1 MKTLKLNKLT
11 AAAIAAMSIATVVS
25 TANACSRIIQQVSD
39 THGITIARS
48 YDWGGSELQ
57 SIAHAQV
64 AGAERATRAVP
75 EYQNAKA
82 WTVKYNT
89 VSFEEV
95 ETFHGT
101 TGEANNTEGLSASML
116 YMDDSKVFI
125 KDIKDD
131 GTPAVHLSDVVP
143 YIVESFKTVDE
154 AVEAFENG
162 EFQIAYKTGI
172 AGHLHGFHVSVQ
184 DKSGDI
190 ALLQLNKGGEMRVF
204 RGDVSSDL
212 RAMANAPLQQDHREY
227 VATFDMNDAENL
239 PGSISFRDR
248 NVRGL
253 YVSQNTDWSGHQ
265 NAEWIDVRGKMKA
278 VFDFGN
284 KVPQD
289 IVDPTNDATYA
300 TWETIVYSLESG
312 GITYF
317 NEGYA
322 GQVSFHI
329 DDIAKLTEE
338 SCANVYQLGRT
349 GGEVVWGQCK

>member
-1 MKTLKLNKLT
+1 MNTFKLNKLT
-11 AAAIAAMSIATVVS
+11 VAAIAALSLSSIVT
-25 TANACSRIIQQVSD
+25 TANACSRIIQN
-39 THGITIARS
+39 TGENHGISIARS

-64 AGAERATRAVP
+64 AGTERITRAVP
-75 EYQNAKA
+75 EYKNAKT
-82 WTVKYNT
+82 WTTKYNT

-101 TGEANNTEGLSASML
+101 TGEAINTAGLSASML
-116 YMDDSKVFI
+116 YMDDSKAFI
-125 KDIKDD
+125 NDIKDD

-143 YIVESFKTVDE
+143 YLVESFATVEE
-154 AVEAFENG
+154 AVKAYEAG
-162 EFQIAYKTGI
+162 EFQIAFKTGI
-172 AGHLHGFHVSVQ
+172 AGHKHGFHVSIQ

-190 ALLQLNKGGEMRVF
+190 ALIQLNEGGEMRLY
-204 RGDVSSDL
+204 RGDVASDL
-212 RAMANAPLQQDHREY
+212 RVMANSPLQQDHRAY
-227 VATFDMNDAENL
+227 TATFDMNDAEKL
-239 PGSISFRDR
+239 PGSISSRDR

-253 YVSQNTDWSGHQ
+253 YVTQNTDWAPQ
-265 NAEWIDVRGKMKA
+265 ANAEWIDVRGKLKA

-289 IVDPTNDATYA
+289 VIDPTNNEGYA

-312 GITYF
+312 AITYY

-329 DDIAKLTEE
+329 DDIAALTEE
-338 SCANVYQLGRT
+338 SCADVYQLGRT
-349 GGEVVWGQCK
+349 GEKIKWGTCK